1 MKESSM
7 RILRKYFQNKTA
19 LPDSSL
25 DEKLQQIDQKI
36 AFTRPNAI
44 PSLFSEIPLDTF
56 GNLLLDVPAQYPNM
70 KAFFPTMPPDDIQD
84 KWNSRHGK
92 VLLEASLA
100 FIKTL
105 VTGYSE
111 LREKDLKSSTVLDY
125 GCGWGRLI
133 RLLYKY
139 VSYENLYG
147 VDPWDTSID
156 LCKQYG
162 IKANLAVCDYVPQ
175 ELPFEQKFD
184 LIFAHSVFTHL
195 SEKTAKTVLETLRK
209 YVDDKGVLVIT
220 IRPKRFWSFH
230 QQGKFENDMYQMHE
244 ERGFAFHPHR
254 RAPINGE
261 ITYGDT
267 SISLGYIEEN
277 YRQWEL
283 DRLIID
289 RNNPY
294 QTVLFLRPT

>member
-1 MKESSM
+1 M
-7 RILRKYFQNKTA
+7 RIIRNFFQNKTT
-19 LPDSSL
+19 LPVVSL
-25 DEKLQQIDQKI
+25 DETLQQINQKI
-36 AFTRPNAI
+36 VSTRPSEI
-44 PSLFSEIPLDTF
+44 PSLFSEIPIETF
-56 GNLLLDVPAQYPNM
+56 GNLLLDVPAKYPNI
-70 KAFFPTMPPDDIQD
+70 KAFFPSMPPDDIQD

-105 VTGYSE
+105 IAGYAE
-111 LREKDLKSSTVLDY
+111 LTEKDMKNARVLDY

-139 VSYENLYG
+139 VSYENIYG

-162 IKANLAVCDYVPQ
+162 VKANLAVSDYVPHK
-175 ELPFEQKFD
+175 LPFEQKFD
-184 LIFAHSVFTHL
+184 LVFAHSVFTHL
-195 SEKTAKTVLETLRK
+195 SEKTTKIVLSTLRK
-209 YVDDKGVLVIT
+209 YMGANGVFVIT

-230 QQGKFENDMYQMHE
+230 QQGKFKNDMYRMHE
-244 ERGFAFHPHR
+244 ETGFAFHPHR
-254 RAPINGE
+254 RTPVNGD

-267 SISLGYIEEN
+267 SISLGYMEEN
-277 YRQWEL
+277 FPQWEL
-283 DRLIID
+283 VRLIID

-294 QTVLFLRPT
+294 QTVLFLRPA